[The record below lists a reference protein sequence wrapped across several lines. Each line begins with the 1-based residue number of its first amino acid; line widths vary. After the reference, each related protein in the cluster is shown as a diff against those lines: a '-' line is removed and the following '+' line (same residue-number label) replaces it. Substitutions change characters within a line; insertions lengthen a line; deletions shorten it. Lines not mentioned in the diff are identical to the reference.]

1 MPTIATALRLVT
13 IARMWLL
20 ADGQRVLDD
29 GREAVLAVPGLDVA
43 GLVEDVDGRLGHGRW
58 AGAES
63 QGDLLLP
70 VHERRLTPGGRAQMS
85 RSTMTPRLAVLSFF
99 DMSCPSSAP

>member
-43 GLVEDVDGRLGHGRW
+43 GLVDGRLGHGRW

-63 QGDLLLP
+63 QGDLFC
-70 VHERRLTPGGRAQMS
+70 RSMSGG
-85 RSTMTPRLAVLSFF
+85 
-99 DMSCPSSAP
+99 